1 MLFRNRALAA
11 LLFVIAL
18 ASPALAHDTTNL
30 RVEGNK
36 AAAASSA
43 LDALSATMPNPVN
56 TWKDEKTGT
65 FYAQNQVF
73 LTNKDPTR
81 AVCDV
86 KFSVPI
92 DQAAQTKV
100 ESSYVSD
107 VKTSKSGLDGGLPEY
122 AEKYVNFEGGKE
134 EDGKR
139 LLCSNCKEVCWFLH
153 DFSHSLLPPSL
164 PPSLPTSIYQTIGSC
179 PTRALTSD
187 ISFRAPRPM
196 L

>member
-11 LLFVIAL
+11 LLFVVAL
-18 ASPALAHDTTNL
+18 ASPVLAHDTTNL
-30 RVEGNK
+30 RVESNK
-36 AAAASSA
+36 ASASSA

-86 KFSVPI
+86 KFSVPV

-100 ESSYVSD
+100 ESSYVSE
-107 VKTSKSGLDGGLPEY
+107 VKTGKSGLDGGLPEY
-122 AEKYVNFEGGKE
+122 AEK
-134 EDGKR
+134 
-139 LLCSNCKEVCWFLH
+139 
-153 DFSHSLLPPSL
+153 
-164 PPSLPTSIYQTIGSC
+164 
-179 PTRALTSD
+179 
-187 ISFRAPRPM
+187 
-196 L
+196 